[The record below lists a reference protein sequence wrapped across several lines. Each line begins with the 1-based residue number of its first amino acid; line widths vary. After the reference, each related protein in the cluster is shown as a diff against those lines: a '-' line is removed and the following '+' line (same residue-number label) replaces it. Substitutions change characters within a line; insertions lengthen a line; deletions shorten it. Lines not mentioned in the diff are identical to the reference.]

1 MGARESIQ
9 RLIDKKQQEL
19 RDLQIQMR
27 EGHAY
32 LQALQDSIRVLPRET
47 TDEQHE
53 LRPSSALSHAREHIR
68 NSGRPLHIS
77 ELLKL
82 LGKPTDKKSR
92 VSLSGTISSY
102 ARRKKIFTKTAP
114 NTFGLIELNGN
125 GASSPGT
132 PMTEVEDLPQ
142 TFGKLATG

>member
-19 RDLQIQMR
+19 RDLQMQIR
-27 EGHAY
+27 EGNAY
-32 LQALQDSIRVLPRET
+32 IQALQDSIRVLPRET
-47 TDEQHE
+47 ADGRQE
-53 LRPSSALSHAREHIR
+53 LRATSALAHAREHIR

-82 LGKPTDKKSR
+82 LGKPTDKKNR

-102 ARRKKIFTKTAP
+102 ARRGKIFTKTAP
-114 NTFGLIELNGN
+114 NTFSLIELSGN
-125 GASSPGT
+125 GVSAPGT
-132 PMTEVEDLPQ
+132 PLMEVEDLPQ
-142 TFGKLATG
+142 TFGRI